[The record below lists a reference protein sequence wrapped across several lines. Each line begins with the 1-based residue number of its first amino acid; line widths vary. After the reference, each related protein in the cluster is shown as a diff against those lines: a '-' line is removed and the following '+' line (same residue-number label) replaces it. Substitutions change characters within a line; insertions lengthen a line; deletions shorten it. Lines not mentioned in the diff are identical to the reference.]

1 MTQFIPSPYLCPICQ
16 DSLNLT
22 ENKKSYCCA
31 KNHHFD
37 VAKEGYLNLLPAQH
51 KKSKEPGD
59 SKAMM
64 QARRNF
70 LEADF
75 YQPLA
80 QAITNLVDQHYPD
93 NATKRHILDM
103 GCGEGYYSRQLSAL
117 STHASQLDFHCLD
130 IAKNAIM
137 AAAKKH
143 KEACYIVASTTNR
156 KFVTLA

>member
-75 YQPLA
+75 YQC
-80 QAITNLVDQHYPD
+80 
-93 NATKRHILDM
+93 R
-103 GCGEGYYSRQLSAL
+103 
-117 STHASQLDFHCLD
+117 F
-130 IAKNAIM
+130 
-137 AAAKKH
+137 
-143 KEACYIVASTTNR
+143 
-156 KFVTLA
+156 